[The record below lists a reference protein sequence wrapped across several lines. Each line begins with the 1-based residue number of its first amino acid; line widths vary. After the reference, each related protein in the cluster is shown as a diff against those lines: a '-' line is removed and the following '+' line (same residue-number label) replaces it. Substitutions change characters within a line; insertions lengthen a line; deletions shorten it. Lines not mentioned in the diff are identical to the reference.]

1 MEKNSVPVNF
11 IEEIEEYLQKN
22 MIRAAKNKI
31 PQYKTEVVQ
40 LKVEHENGFQKTLD
54 DIAAVKRNKASILEE
69 IERKRGLFRD

>member
-1 MEKNSVPVNF
+1 
-11 IEEIEEYLQKN
+11 